1 MVLIPPL
8 VPRHPEV
15 VFALLQLLFFT
26 PQDAVS
32 VDVSDD
38 SWVRK
43 PRCSDIYGLSIRVR
57 GGEGVK
63 VVVVGGIRKGVP
75 EWGGY

>member
-8 VPRHPEV
+8 IPRHSEV
-15 VFALLQLLFFT
+15 VFAFLQLLLFA

-38 SWVRK
+38 SLVRK
-43 PRCSDIYGLSIRVR
+43 PRCSDIYGLSVRVR
-57 GGEGVK
+57 GGKGVK
-63 VVVVGGIRKGVP
+63 VVVVGGVRKGVP